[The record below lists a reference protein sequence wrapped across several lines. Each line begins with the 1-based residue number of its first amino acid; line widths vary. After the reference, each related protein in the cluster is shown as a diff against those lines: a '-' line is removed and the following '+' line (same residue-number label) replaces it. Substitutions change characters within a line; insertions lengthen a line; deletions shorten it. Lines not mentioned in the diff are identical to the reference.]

1 MQETWVQSL
10 GWEDTLEKGMAIHSS
25 ILAWRN
31 PWTEEPGWLQS
42 IGSLRVGHDW
52 ATNIF
57 TFHYVV
63 NKTVITLYRDSGI
76 TRLIVWSLVMY
87 ADIKSLCSTPE
98 TNIILC
104 VNYILL
110 QREKEREREALSS
123 VAATYY
129 TWPQNT
135 WNEANLNWDVL

>member
-1 MQETWVQSL
+1 M
-10 GWEDTLEKGMAIHSS
+10 
-25 ILAWRN
+25 
-31 PWTEEPGWLQS
+31 
-42 IGSLRVGHDW
+42 
-52 ATNIF
+52 
-57 TFHYVV
+57 V

-129 TWPQNT
+129 T
-135 WNEANLNWDVL
+135 

>member
-1 MQETWVQSL
+1 
-10 GWEDTLEKGMAIHSS
+10 
-25 ILAWRN
+25 
-31 PWTEEPGWLQS
+31 
-42 IGSLRVGHDW
+42 
-52 ATNIF
+52 
-57 TFHYVV
+57 
-63 NKTVITLYRDSGI
+63 
-76 TRLIVWSLVMY
+76 MY

>member
-1 MQETWVQSL
+1 
-10 GWEDTLEKGMAIHSS
+10 
-25 ILAWRN
+25 
-31 PWTEEPGWLQS
+31 
-42 IGSLRVGHDW
+42 
-52 ATNIF
+52 
-57 TFHYVV
+57 
-63 NKTVITLYRDSGI
+63 
-76 TRLIVWSLVMY
+76 MY

-129 TWPQNT
+129 T
-135 WNEANLNWDVL
+135 